1 MTTTPTTHPAST
13 PSRTRIFLA
22 HASHGLG
29 TYRANLARLR
39 LLEAG
44 LRVVSPE
51 LTFCRALGRTLEDDP
66 ATDGTPSVD
75 CLQTLARRLILGDG
89 RATGAAAATS
99 ALPPCTAVW
108 VVSRPDACVSEQVRL
123 AEEAGLPVAYLDEA
137 EQESTLLLGG
147 LAAARLPDRWARG
160 APLPTL
166 PGGLVDDE
174 GLPDRAP
181 FSHPLQVVEA
191 YFGGAEE
198 ILGARGLPIDQC
210 RVQNGSNAAGM
221 KSRAERVGLRIAA
234 ANGIVREVREQYSW
248 GEREEAVWELHGRY
262 EIPFEAIAERVGYSG
277 RDGAWRCWQRAL
289 GEIADVLRARR
300 GAAPGDCEKKS
311 GQPSNRSGMQ

>member
-1 MTTTPTTHPAST
+1 MTTPTRS
-13 PSRTRIFLA
+13 RIFLA
-22 HASHGLG
+22 HASHGG
-29 TYRANLARLR
+29 ASYRSNLARLR

-51 LTFCRALGRTLEDDP
+51 LCFVRALGHTPEDDP
-66 ATDGTPSVD
+66 ATDGAPSVD
-75 CLQTLARRLILGDG
+75 CLQTLARRLILGDA
-89 RATGAAAATS
+89 RAPGAVASTS
-99 ALPPCTAVW
+99 ALPPCAAVW
-108 VVSRPDACVSEQVRL
+108 VVSRPDTCVSEQIRL
-123 AEEAGLPVAYLDEA
+123 AEEAGLPVAHLDEA

-147 LAAARLPDRWARG
+147 LAGARDRG
-160 APLPTL
+160 PSGSPLPTL

-174 GLPDRAP
+174 GQPDRAP

-191 YFGGAEE
+191 YFSGAAE

-221 KSRAERVGLRIAA
+221 KSRAERCGLRIAA
-234 ANGIVREVREQYSW
+234 AAGIVREVRETYSW
-248 GEREEAVWELHGRY
+248 GDREEAVWELHGRY
-262 EIPFEAIAERVGYSG
+262 EMGFDEVAARVGYAG

-300 GAAPGDCEKKS
+300 
-311 GQPSNRSGMQ
+311 

>member
-1 MTTTPTTHPAST
+1 VTTTPTPHPQ
-13 PSRTRIFLA
+13 RTRIFLA
-22 HASHGLG
+22 HASHGSG
-29 TYRANLARLR
+29 ASYRSNLARLR

-51 LTFCRALGRTLEDDP
+51 LCFVRALGHTPEDDP
-66 ATDGTPSVD
+66 ATDGAPSVD
-75 CLQTLARRLILGDG
+75 CLQTLARRLILGDA
-89 RATGAAAATS
+89 RAPGAVASTS
-99 ALPPCTAVW
+99 ALPPCAAVW
-108 VVSRPDACVSEQVRL
+108 VVSRPDTCVSEQIRL

-147 LAAARLPDRWARG
+147 LAGCRGEQGGGLPGSSGSRLTPRG

-174 GLPDRAP
+174 GQPDRAP

-191 YFGGAEE
+191 YFSGAAE

-221 KSRAERVGLRIAA
+221 KSRAERCGLRIAA
-234 ANGIVREVREQYSW
+234 ANGIVWEVRETYSW
-248 GEREEAVWELHGRY
+248 GDREEAVWELHGRY
-262 EIPFEAIAERVGYSG
+262 ELPFEEVAVRVGYAG

-300 GAAPGDCEKKS
+300 
-311 GQPSNRSGMQ
+311 